1 MRISIGHV
9 SRYVYSQ
16 PTTYSILAL
25 RLTPP
30 SFQGQ
35 RVIDWRIAAPGID
48 AAQSFRDGFGNKVHL
63 ASYAEEHS
71 ESLIIATGV
80 VETDDR
86 AGVVRGLSDPA
97 PLSVYRRQTSK
108 TKPNDDIIALG
119 RNARA
124 TVDIRGMH
132 NLMSA
137 VREAVAY
144 EVGVTN
150 THTTAAD
157 AMKDGRGVC
166 QDHAH
171 VFISAA
177 RSLGIPARYVS
188 GYLLAGTGDEPS
200 DANHAWAE
208 AWLDDLGWVGF
219 DPANGVCPTD
229 CYVRLASGLDAAFA
243 APIRG
248 TRRGG
253 GNQELDVIV
262 EVQQQISQQ
271 Q

>member
-1 MRISIGHV
+1 MKR
-9 SRYVYSQ
+9 
-16 PTTYSILAL
+16 
-25 RLTPP
+25 
-30 SFQGQ
+30 
-35 RVIDWRIAAPGID
+35 
-48 AAQSFRDGFGNKVHL
+48 
-63 ASYAEEHS
+63 
-71 ESLIIATGV
+71 
-80 VETDDR
+80 
-86 AGVVRGLSDPA
+86 
-97 PLSVYRRQTSK
+97 
-108 TKPNDDIIALG
+108 
-119 RNARA
+119 
-124 TVDIRGMH
+124 
-132 NLMSA
+132 
-137 VREAVAY
+137 VAY

-157 AMKDGRGVC
+157 ALKDGRGVC

-208 AWLDDLGWVGF
+208 AWLDGLGWVGF

-229 CYVRLASGLDAAFA
+229 RYVRLASGLDAAFA

-253 GNQELDVIV
+253 GKPRA
-262 EVQQQISQQ
+262 
-271 Q
+271 

>member
-1 MRISIGHV
+1 
-9 SRYVYSQ
+9 
-16 PTTYSILAL
+16 
-25 RLTPP
+25 
-30 SFQGQ
+30 
-35 RVIDWRIAAPGID
+35 
-48 AAQSFRDGFGNKVHL
+48 
-63 ASYAEEHS
+63 
-71 ESLIIATGV
+71 
-80 VETDDR
+80 
-86 AGVVRGLSDPA
+86 
-97 PLSVYRRQTSK
+97 
-108 TKPNDDIIALG
+108 
-119 RNARA
+119 
-124 TVDIRGMH
+124 
-132 NLMSA
+132 
-137 VREAVAY
+137 
-144 EVGVTN
+144 
-150 THTTAAD
+150 
-157 AMKDGRGVC
+157 MKDGRGVC

-188 GYLLAGTGDEPS
+188 GYLLAGTGGEPS